1 MMAMDL
7 TAEQKEQGKSNF
19 QNVSQEL
26 SRRGFLK
33 GLSAGAGVAA
43 ITPAVYFGYK
53 SMEGN
58 PVRAA
63 LIGCGDEGGILV
75 GAHNPEYLKFTAIC
89 DIRPYNRDRIMEGE
103 VLSSSPWVTNL

>member
-1 MMAMDL
+1 MAMDL
-7 TAEQKEQGKSNF
+7 TPEQKEQGKSNF
-19 QNVSQEL
+19 QNVSQDL

-75 GAHNPEYLKFTAIC
+75 GAHNPE
-89 DIRPYNRDRIMEGE
+89 
-103 VLSSSPWVTNL
+103 